1 MQDCKR
7 ELGECRIYLMNILDG
22 KLISE
27 NILDTVSNEISQ
39 LKNAGKRIP
48 RLDIILVGND
58 YGSEKYVGM
67 KEKVGEEVGIKV
79 VVHRLEQMVNTL
91 EVVNLIDGLD
101 KDTEVDGYMVQLPLP
116 DHINTNLVLDAID
129 PQKDVDGLSPVN
141 LGKLFQKDP
150 SAVIPAT
157 PLGIVKLLEAYNI
170 KLFGKH
176 VVILGASAIVGIPLE
191 AVFLEKKATVTL
203 CNIHTV
209 GIEEISQTADILVS
223 ATGQPL
229 LVNKRFLKPDCVV
242 VDVGTSRHPETGKL
256 VGDVDWDSVQGIPS
270 YITPVPGGVGPMTI
284 ASLMSN
290 LMLCYKKND
299 RR

>member
-1 MQDCKR
+1 
-7 ELGECRIYLMNILDG
+7 MNILDG